1 MIGKATLAMTCSG
14 GSTTPYGRFA
24 STFSS
29 GTNTSERRMS
39 LLAVPRM
46 PRTSQVSMTVT
57 PSAESGTA
65 TLSTRR
71 PCSGSS
77 RTNMVDMT
85 DPCRDWLANRLRPE
99 TR

>member
-1 MIGKATLAMTCSG
+1 MIGKAMLAMTCSG

-29 GTNTSERRMS
+29 GTNTSSRRMS
-39 LLAVPRM
+39 WSRCRACRGCPGVYDRHA
-46 PRTSQVSMTVT
+46 
-57 PSAESGTA
+57 SAESGTA
-65 TLSTRR
+65 TLSTRL

-77 RTNMVDMT
+77 KANMVDMT